1 MAAGNWTAFLPEAQK
16 WVQQRYSV
24 LHGHPQKKARKPRK
38 HRLAKAHFH
47 NALISHGMHSPASR
61 GARAARQPRLIIRG
75 RWRPK
80 R

>member
-1 MAAGNWTAFLPEAQK
+1 MAGSGNWTAFLPEAQK
-16 WVQQRYSV
+16 WVSQRYSV

-38 HRLAKAHFH
+38 HRLAKAHVH
-47 NALISHGMHSPASR
+47 NALISHGMHSVAM
-61 GARAARQPRLIIRG
+61 GRAPRQPRLIIRG